1 MLMTISERKLMISR
15 ILTPPSGVT
24 ANSLAIADLALWS
37 WERVAFHLMPLIG
50 EAGFQSL
57 YFRAIH
63 LALPECPSLTL
74 LKQCRSTDELFQ
86 KLKEDL
92 AALDSCVAEQCSN
105 LLLNKFTDLVSS
117 MIGDVLMGQILRS
130 AWDDQSG
137 LGNAQEIAR

>member
-1 MLMTISERKLMISR
+1 MLMTIDERKRMISR
-15 ILTPPSGVT
+15 ILTPLSGVKID
-24 ANSLAIADLALWS
+24 SHAIADRALWS

-50 EAGFQSL
+50 EAGFHSL

-63 LALPECPSLTL
+63 LALPQCPHLTVQKEC
-74 LKQCRSTDELFQ
+74 KSTDELFQ
-86 KLKEDL
+86 RLKEDL
-92 AALDSCVAEQCSN
+92 MGLDPDATEQCSN

-137 LGNAQEIAR
+137 LENAQEIMK